1 MLLVYYRIIKNKFV
15 LFVFNKSSKYKS
27 LHAMPTYFKMKRQC
41 KILDMFEINS
51 FIITIFAII
60 LGTIITLLLLP
71 LLLL

>member
-1 MLLVYYRIIKNKFV
+1 MY
-15 LFVFNKSSKYKS
+15 
-27 LHAMPTYFKMKRQC
+27 AMPTYFKMKRQY